1 MTAPLFL
8 VPPAALASGD
18 EVEVTGPE
26 GRHAVTVK
34 RLTVGERVDVGDG
47 AGHVVIGRV
56 AAVHAPDRLVVQ
68 VVERRI
74 APEPQPRVV
83 VVQAVP
89 KGERGEL
96 AVSLLTEVGADTI
109 VPWDASR
116 CVAQW
121 KGERGEKSWRKW
133 ESAARAAGKQSRRVT
148 FPVLEPLATT
158 REVAALVGS
167 AACALVM
174 HEEGTASL
182 PSVTLPESGE
192 VVIVVG
198 PEGGITPEE
207 LAAFVGAGAI
217 AVRMGPSVMRTSTA
231 GTAAVSAVMAATGR
245 WT

>member
-18 EVEVTGPE
+18 VVEVTGPE

-56 AAVHAPDRLVVQ
+56 DAVHAPDRLVVE
-68 VVERRI
+68 VVERRT
-74 APEPQPRVV
+74 APEPQPRVI

-96 AVSLLTEVGADTI
+96 AVSLLTEVGADVI

-148 FPVLEPLATT
+148 FPELEPLATT
-158 REVAALVGS
+158 REVTTLIGAATRALV
-167 AACALVM
+167 L
-174 HEEGTASL
+174 HEDGAASL
-182 PSVTLPESGE
+182 TSVGLPDAGD

-207 LAAFVGAGAI
+207 LAAFVGAGAH
-217 AVRMGPSVMRTSTA
+217 AVRMGASVMRTSTA

-245 WT
+245 WS